1 MRCAR
6 RTDSSSERGRLCPR
20 IGFGVVPSR
29 PDTPLVAMGVDG
41 APAGWVAACLF
52 ADASRRDDATVWQS
66 RLELFGDIDALASFR
81 EAAGA
86 GATVAIDVPVGLLD
100 SVDFRPCD
108 VAARL
113 LLKQR
118 ANAVFAPPARYM
130 LAAADDYAAIRQ
142 LVAELRQT
150 NPAAK
155 SLSAQAAGI
164 TPKVAEV
171 DAFVR
176 SRPESEGW
184 LWECHPELS
193 FLALNDGAPLGGDK
207 RSAAGLIARLRLVRE
222 LFLDVEHRLAAAPWR
237 GRDVA
242 LSDALDAYAA
252 LSTALVCAREEQ
264 QELGDG
270 QRDSEGVLM
279 RMAL

>member
-1 MRCAR
+1 
-6 RTDSSSERGRLCPR
+6 
-20 IGFGVVPSR
+20 
-29 PDTPLVAMGVDG
+29 MGVDG
-41 APAGWVAACLF
+41 APAGWAAACLY
-52 ADASRRDDATVWQS
+52 ADALGREDATVWQT
-66 RLELFGDIDALASFR
+66 RLELFGDVDELAEFR

-86 GATVAIDVPVGLLD
+86 EPTVAIDVPIGLLD

-108 VAARL
+108 VAARQL
-113 LLKQR
+113 LEKR

-130 LAAADDYAAIRQ
+130 LPAADDYAAIRQ
-142 LVAELRQT
+142 LVAELRRT

-176 SRPESEGW
+176 SHPDSESW

-193 FLALNDGAPLGGDK
+193 FLALNEGAPVGADK
-207 RSAAGLIARLRLVRE
+207 RSAAGLIARLQLVRE
-222 LFLDVEHRLAAAPWR
+222 LFSDVEHQLAAAPWR

-252 LSTALVCAREEQ
+252 LGTALVCAREQ
-264 QELGDG
+264 QEELGDG
-270 QRDSEGVLM
+270 ERDSEGVLM